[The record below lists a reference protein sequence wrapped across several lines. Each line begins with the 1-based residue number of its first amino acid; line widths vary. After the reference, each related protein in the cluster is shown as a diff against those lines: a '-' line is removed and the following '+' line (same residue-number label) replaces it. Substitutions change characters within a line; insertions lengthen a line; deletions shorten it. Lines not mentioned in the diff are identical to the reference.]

1 MGPNNSNPSSSC
13 PIEQDQRS
21 GFNQTRPL
29 PIQKYTHK
37 QIKQN
42 TSSPTPTSISHFS
55 FPIFPSLQWWRTAI
69 LGSTSFR
76 FVSLKIIS
84 FFLQNLCLKA
94 SNSTPLSCVVS
105 RVSSGFWR
113 SHGRMQLCWTRIGL
127 FTGLDFLIFAR
138 QFQSKAVKWYFCQ
151 EIPSQK
157 WTLFPFLGSFCS
169 WVFSLFDC

>member
-1 MGPNNSNPSSSC
+1 MPHWTGSTVRIQPDAPSSHTK
-13 PIEQDQRS
+13 IHT
-21 GFNQTRPL
+21 QTDKTKHQL
-29 PIQKYTHK
+29 
-37 QIKQN
+37 
-42 TSSPTPTSISHFS
+42 SHSHLHFP

-157 WTLFPFLGSFCS
+157 WTLFPFFGSFCS